1 MTEAPVSIRINLFAM
16 MDRHIGWIVVNG
28 SKLTTS

>member
-16 MDRHIGWIVVNG
+16 MDRHIGWIRGEWKQTND
-28 SKLTTS
+28 